1 MVDRRKATELDRLR
15 NAGRCLGQ
23 GFLPLSSEQADA
35 IRSLLLLN
43 LLLNRRDVPKGDDS
57 H

>member
-23 GFLPLSSEQADA
+23 GLLPLSSEQADA
-35 IRSLLLLN
+35 IRSP